1 MINRIL
7 EWFKASESESEASP
21 HSLSRTN
28 RAAAA
33 LMVEVALADHEFSE
47 AEQAALPGLLRQY
60 ADLDAEEALELVEIA
75 REDVDNAI
83 ALHEF
88 TRHLNE
94 DFTLDEKLELITV
107 LWRMAYADQ
116 DIDKY
121 EEHIIRRIADLLHLR
136 HSEFMQC
143 KHRVLN

>member
-1 MINRIL
+1 MINRL
-7 EWFKASESESEASP
+7 LAWFKNTPEGETDTSGHTKA
-21 HSLSRTN
+21 T

-33 LMVEVALADHEFSE
+33 LMVEVAIADHTLSE
-47 AEQAALPGLLRQY
+47 AEEAALPGLLRQY
-60 ADLDAEEALELVEIA
+60 ADLNTEEAIELIQLAQDDVE
-75 REDVDNAI
+75 DAI

-94 DFTLDEKLELITV
+94 EFNLDEKLELITV

-136 HSEFMQC
+136 HSEYMQC